1 MRAALLTIAVSIGAV
16 SISGCTATTA
26 HGLRP
31 GRRDAAIALRDD
43 VPDYQKGFTAQFTVP
58 RLRERYDAYWYFTQS
73 PGADQHAAFVAALER
88 ATREY
93 DAVDVFLLAHTN
105 RFIDWVAELSAAQRR
120 RIRLVYDTGCG
131 DDQLADRWLDLG
143 VHSFVGHGDDNVAP
157 VFYVSFLPAWL
168 DGVGAEEAVSRANKT
183 MEARLTN
190 PLGRLVLALGGLLS
204 GERLDPQKL
213 VEVTRGTHFTRD
225 TTH

>member
-1 MRAALLTIAVSIGAV
+1 VRALVLASLLLVSTA
-16 SISGCTATTA
+16 CTATRA
-26 HGLRP
+26 HGLRA
-31 GRRDAAIALRDD
+31 GLTRDAALALRDD

-58 RLRERYDAYWYFTQS
+58 RLRDAYDAYWYFTQS
-73 PGADQHAAFVAALER
+73 PGHDVHADFVAALER

-105 RFIDWVAELSAAQRR
+105 RFIDWIAELPPHQRS

-131 DDQLADRWLDLG
+131 DAQLAQEWLALG

-168 DGVGAEEAVSRANKT
+168 DGVGADEAVARANRA

-190 PLGRLVLALGGLLS
+190 PLGRLALTLGRLIS
-204 GERLDPQKL
+204 GERRDPDEL
-213 VEVTRGTHFTRD
+213 VRVTRGTHFTRD
-225 TTH
+225 STH